1 MVNYNRTA
9 LRTTTL
15 GPLAAREMEYTG
27 LVLGFVPIR
36 GINLLARDGSY
47 LYGVGYVPILDFEFS
62 LYLDDYNLVR
72 TSFLPGAAKQTVLDG
87 NARQLPVMIDIARGV
102 TQSLSRLVKREAVEE

>member
-9 LRTTTL
+9 LQTTTL

-47 LYGVGYVPILDFEFS
+47 L
-62 LYLDDYNLVR
+62 
-72 TSFLPGAAKQTVLDG
+72 
-87 NARQLPVMIDIARGV
+87 
-102 TQSLSRLVKREAVEE
+102 